1 MTTAIS
7 NRCKCLTVMDF
18 EILDNYERT
27 HFQLYED
34 TKTLQMGNFFS
45 TLWSVEGLK
54 GKAMYV
60 Q

>member
-1 MTTAIS
+1 
-7 NRCKCLTVMDF
+7 MDF